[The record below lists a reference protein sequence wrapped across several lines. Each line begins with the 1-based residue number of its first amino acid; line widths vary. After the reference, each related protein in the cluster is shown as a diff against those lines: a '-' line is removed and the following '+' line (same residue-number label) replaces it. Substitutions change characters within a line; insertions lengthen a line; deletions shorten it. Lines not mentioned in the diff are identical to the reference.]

1 MVTRRGNT
9 QWSIWGVDLACG
21 AMVALLACVAIWLI
35 ITYVDRSGQELTE
48 IRKELARTRQSLARY
63 QVAES
68 AVQAKIKKQTADL
81 AQQGTL
87 PDQFPIGSYFRDL
100 TSMAIKAGVTVQSQ
114 VPMVA
119 TEYPGLV
126 EQRSQFEVSG
136 SLQSILTF
144 FEAIEQ
150 SSYWADIGYFS
161 LAQGSSRGTS
171 TLERHAKFTISM
183 FSANTTDDDQPTDST
198 S

>member
-1 MVTRRGNT
+1 MVTRRGNSR
-9 QWSIWGVDLACG
+9 WSIWGVDLACG
-21 AMVALLACVAIWLI
+21 AIVALLACVALWLL
-35 ITYVDRSGQELTE
+35 ITYVDRSGQELAGM
-48 IRKELARTRQSLARY
+48 RKELARVRQSLARY

-68 AVQAKIKKQTADL
+68 AVQAKIKKQTADV

-87 PDQFPIGSYFRDL
+87 PDQFPIGSYYRDL
-100 TSMAIKAGVTVQSQ
+100 TTMAIKAGVTVQSQ
-114 VPMVA
+114 VPLVA
-119 TEYPGLV
+119 AEYPGLV

-161 LAQGSSRGTS
+161 LTQGSRRGTS
-171 TLERHAKFTISM
+171 TLERRAKFTISM
-183 FSANTTDDDQPTDST
+183 FSANTSEDDQPTDSK